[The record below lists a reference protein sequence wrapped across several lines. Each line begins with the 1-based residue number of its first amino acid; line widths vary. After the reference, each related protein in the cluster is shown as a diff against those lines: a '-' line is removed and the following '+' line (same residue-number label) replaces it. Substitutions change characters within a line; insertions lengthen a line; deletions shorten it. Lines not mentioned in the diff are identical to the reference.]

1 MNSLLPNSYLNWRK
15 YGKTTR
21 PFRYD
26 INQIPYD
33 YTVEVR
39 NRFKAENLGGFLGS
53 ADQKII
59 ILKTGNRINKRDTYA
74 YIHHGETMKY

>member
-1 MNSLLPNSYLNWRK
+1 MYHLH
-15 YGKTTR
+15 
-21 PFRYD
+21 
-26 INQIPYD
+26 
-33 YTVEVR
+33 YT
-39 NRFKAENLGGFLGS
+39 FLGS